1 MSHGEFR
8 GGHDDTVKELS
19 HAAHGREAA
28 VTGEVIHSAAKRER
42 GPRGSPEWSP
52 AHGRWRSFTPQGYP
66 LAMSANRDAGDV
78 NHGGEVTGVEL
89 SKLASLSVH
98 CTIEELVQSAWQTMF
113 KLLFLWFSNGNT
125 PSGL

>member
-42 GPRGSPEWSP
+42 GPRGSPE
-52 AHGRWRSFTPQGYP
+52 
-66 LAMSANRDAGDV
+66 
-78 NHGGEVTGVEL
+78 
-89 SKLASLSVH
+89 
-98 CTIEELVQSAWQTMF
+98 
-113 KLLFLWFSNGNT
+113 
-125 PSGL
+125 